1 MAKKSLALILR
12 ECSAPSECFRMLN
25 IDVDLVS
32 STATPEG
39 AALLDDIL
47 NAEGAQH
54 RCEDLILRQAF
65 PADETKTS

>member
-1 MAKKSLALILR
+1 
-12 ECSAPSECFRMLN
+12 MLN

-39 AALLDDIL
+39 VALLDDIL

-54 RCEDLILRQAF
+54 RCEGLILRQAF

>member
-1 MAKKSLALILR
+1 
-12 ECSAPSECFRMLN
+12 MLN
-25 IDVDLVS
+25 IDVDLVA

-47 NAEGAQH
+47 DSEGAQH
-54 RCEDLILRQAF
+54 RCEGLILRQAF